1 MVEGRWTS
9 NARIWL
15 RVRRTFE
22 RAAPSRGS
30 PVMPGQQGP
39 VIGVTQRVTSR
50 SLSGLSTLLTGGRP
64 DAAPYAPPVSFT
76 VGFDLDMT
84 LIDPRAGIVEV
95 FDVLAAETGIPLDG
109 RAFVT
114 RLGPPLRHELE
125 RYGLDEATVTELVDR
140 YRALTP
146 ELTIPRTIAMP
157 GAVEAVRAVTDR
169 GGRAV
174 VVTTKFGPNA
184 QAHLDYLGIEVSA
197 VVGDLWS
204 AAKAVALQE
213 LGAEVFVGDHLGDI
227 TGARAADAFAVGV
240 ATGPIS
246 AEDLLAAGADVV
258 LPDLTHFP
266 GWLES
271 YLLATV
277 H

>member
-1 MVEGRWTS
+1 MTD
-9 NARIWL
+9 
-15 RVRRTFE
+15 
-22 RAAPSRGS
+22 
-30 PVMPGQQGP
+30 
-39 VIGVTQRVTSR
+39 VTRCVTSR
-50 SLSGLSTLLTGGRP
+50 SLSGLSPLPRPPGTGIRP
-64 DAAPYAPPVSFT
+64 YSQRVRFT

-95 FDVLAAETGIPLDG
+95 FDVLAAESGIPLDG

-114 RLGPPLRHELE
+114 RLGPPLHHEFD
-125 RYGLDEATVTELVDR
+125 RYGLDDETISRLIDR

-146 ELTIPRTIAMP
+146 SLVVPSTVAMP
-157 GAVEAVRAVTDR
+157 GAAEAVKAVIHR

-174 VVTTKFGPNA
+174 VVTAKYAANA
-184 QAHLDYLGIEVSA
+184 QAHLDALGIEVSA

-204 AAKAVALQE
+204 TAKAAALQE

-227 TGARAADAFAVGV
+227 AGARAADALSVAV

-246 AEDLLAAGADVV
+246 AEDLAAAGADVV
-258 LPDLTHFP
+258 LPDLTCFP
-266 GWLES
+266 EWLDS
-271 YLLATV
+271 YLYATV